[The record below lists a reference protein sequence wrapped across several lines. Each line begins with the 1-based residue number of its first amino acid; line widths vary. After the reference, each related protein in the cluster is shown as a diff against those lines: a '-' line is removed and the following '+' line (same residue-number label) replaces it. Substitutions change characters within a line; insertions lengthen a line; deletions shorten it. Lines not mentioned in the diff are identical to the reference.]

1 MSGVLDHLALGFGVA
16 FSLTN
21 LLVAALGAFFGTM
34 VGVLPGLGPINGVA
48 MLIPIAFAMNLPPE
62 TALILLAAV
71 YVGAEYGGRIT
82 SILLNVPGEASAI
95 MTTLDGY
102 PLARQGLA
110 SVALSLSAWSAFF
123 GAIVSVTGIILL
135 APLLAR
141 WALAFGP
148 AEYFVLMVL
157 AFCCLTSLLGNQP
170 VKGTLSAMLGL
181 AIATV
186 GVDANSGVYRYTFD
200 SVHLF
205 DGIDFVVV
213 VIALFAIAELLELLE
228 SAIRGESPEVPANER
243 KLFNLKE
250 LLFTKWTV
258 LRSAVLGFF
267 IGVLPGAGASVAS
280 AVAYSNE
287 KRYQEGRDPDA
298 CFGKGDLR
306 GVTAPEAASTASAV
320 GSFVPMLTLGV
331 PGSGTTAVMMGA
343 LTLYNITPGPV
354 LFDTKPELVWGL
366 VASLFIANVLLFL
379 MNIPMV
385 RVFSKVLSLPNWLL
399 VPGIL
404 CISYIGVYAINAGT
418 FDLTMAAFLGLIG
431 YLLRKAGV
439 PMAPMVLGVVLG
451 DMMEQ
456 NLRRAL
462 SITNG
467 ELHILWDSPIAL
479 GLWIVSLLIVVV
491 PPLMRWRRAQ
501 RRRKGDTVAPDL
513 IASDD

>member
-1 MSGVLDHLALGFGVA
+1 MSEILSHLQMGFGVA
-16 FSLTN
+16 FSWSN
-21 LLVAALGAFFGTM
+21 LAVSLAGAFFGTM

-82 SILLNVPGEASAI
+82 AILINVPGEASAI

-110 SVALSLSAWSAFF
+110 NVALSLSAWSAFF
-123 GAIVSVTGIILL
+123 GSLVSVIGMIIL
-135 APLLAR
+135 APLLAK

-148 AEYFVLMVL
+148 AEYFVLMIF
-157 AFCCLTSLLGNQP
+157 AFCCLTSLLGDQP
-170 VKGTLSAMLGL
+170 VKGALSALLGL

-186 GVDANSGVYRYTFD
+186 GVDSNSGVYRYTFD

-205 DGIDFVVV
+205 DGIQFVVV
-213 VIALFAIAELLELLE
+213 VIALFAVAELLEMLE
-228 SAIRGESPEVPANER
+228 KLIAGQDVEVDSSGR
-243 KLFNLKE
+243 KIFNLSE
-250 LLFTKWTV
+250 IAYTWWTV
-258 LRSAVLGFF
+258 VRSSLIGFVV
-267 IGVLPGAGASVAS
+267 GVLPGAGASVAS

-287 KRYQEGRDPDA
+287 KRICENKDPVNSK
-298 CFGKGDLR
+298 FGKGDLR
-306 GVTAPEAASTASAV
+306 GVAAPEAAATASAV

-366 VASLFIANVLLFL
+366 IASLFIANVILFL
-379 MNIPMV
+379 MNVPMV
-385 RVFSKVLSLPNWLL
+385 RIFSKVLSVPGWLM

-404 CISYIGVYAINAGT
+404 IVSYIGVYAINAGS
-418 FDLTMAAFLGLIG
+418 FDLMMAAIIGGIG
-431 YLLRKAGV
+431 YLLRKAGL
-439 PMAPMVLGVVLG
+439 PMAPLVLGVVLG

-462 SITNG
+462 SITDG
-467 ELHILWDSPIAL
+467 AIHILFDSNISK
-479 GLWIVSLLIVVV
+479 GLWLVSLFIVVV
-491 PPLMRWRRAQ
+491 PPLLRYIKKRRLNRAA
-501 RRRKGDTVAPDL
+501 R
-513 IASDD
+513 

>member
-1 MSGVLDHLALGFGVA
+1 MSGLMEHLSIGFGVA
-16 FSLTN
+16 FSGIN
-21 LLVAALGAFFGTM
+21 LLVAALGSFIGTI

-48 MLIPIAFAMNLPPE
+48 MLVPIAFAMQLPPE

-82 SILLNVPGEASAI
+82 SILINVPGEAAAV

-110 SVALSLSAWSAFF
+110 SVALSLSAWSSFIGSTIAIF
-123 GAIVSVTGIILL
+123 GILLL
-135 APLLAR
+135 APLLAK
-141 WALAFGP
+141 WAIAFGP
-148 AEYFVLMVL
+148 AEYFVLMVF
-157 AFCCLTSLLGNQP
+157 AFCALTSLLGEQP
-170 VKGTLSAMLGL
+170 VKGILAAMIGL

-200 SVHLF
+200 LPNLA

-213 VIALFAIAELLELLE
+213 VIGLFAVSEMLQMLENLL
-228 SAIRGESPEVPANER
+228 SGISIDVPKSER

-250 LLFTKWTV
+250 MAFTWWSTV
-258 LRSAVLGFF
+258 RAGFLGFF
-267 IGVLPGAGASVAS
+267 IGILPGAGASVAS
-280 AVAYSNE
+280 AVAYANE
-287 KRYQEGRDPDA
+287 KKLIESKDPDA
-298 CFGKGDLR
+298 KFGKGDMR
-306 GVTAPEAASTASAV
+306 GLAAPESANNSAAT
-320 GSFVPMLTLGV
+320 GSFIPMLALGV

-354 LFDTKPELVWGL
+354 LFDTQPQLVWGL
-366 VASLFIANVLLFL
+366 IASLFIANVMLLL

-385 RVFSKVLSLPNWLL
+385 RVFASMLSIPSWLL

-404 CISYIGVYAINAGT
+404 SISFIGVYAINATT
-418 FDLTMAAFLGLIG
+418 FDLMLVVGIGVIG
-431 YLLRKAGV
+431 YFLRKMNV
-439 PMAPMVLGVVLG
+439 PMAPLVLGVVLG

-467 ELHILWDSPIAL
+467 EISILFESPISIS
-479 GLWIVSLLIVVV
+479 LWVAAILVGVV
-491 PPLMRWRRAQ
+491 PPLL
-501 RRRKGDTVAPDL
+501 RKLSRKNEIHVPAN
-513 IASDD
+513 

>member
-1 MSGVLDHLALGFGVA
+1 MSGILDHLSIGFGVA
-16 FSLTN
+16 FSWTN
-21 LLVAALGAFFGTM
+21 ILVAAIGSFFGTM

-110 SVALSLSAWSAFF
+110 NVALSLSAWSAFF
-123 GAIVSVTGIILL
+123 GALVSVVGIILL
-135 APLLAR
+135 APMLAK

-148 AEYFVLMVL
+148 AEYFVLMIF
-157 AFCCLTSLLGNQP
+157 AFCCLTSLLGKQP
-170 VKGTLSAMLGL
+170 VKGVLAAMIGLS
-181 AIATV
+181 ISV
-186 GVDANSGVYRYTFD
+186 IGVDANSGVYRYTFE
-200 SVHLF
+200 SVHLA

-213 VIALFAIAELLELLE
+213 VIALFAVSEMLEMLE
-228 SAIRGESPEVPANER
+228 KVMAGHSVEVKSSGR

-250 LLFTKWTV
+250 LAFTWWSV
-258 LRSAVLGFF
+258 VRSAFVGFGV
-267 IGVLPGAGASVAS
+267 GVLPGAGASVAA
-280 AVAYSNE
+280 AVAYSQE
-287 KRYQEGRDPDA
+287 KRIIEAKDPDA
-298 CFGKGDLR
+298 KFGRGDMR
-306 GVTAPEAASTASAV
+306 GLVAPEAAATASAI

-354 LFDTKPELVWGL
+354 LFESKPELVWGL
-366 VASLFIANVLLFL
+366 IASLFVANVLLFI
-379 MNIPMV
+379 MNVPMV
-385 RVFSKVLSLPNWLL
+385 RVFSKVLSVPGWLM

-418 FDLTMAAFLGLIG
+418 FDLLLVVGIGALG
-431 YLLRKAGV
+431 YLLRKFGV
-439 PMAPMVLGVVLG
+439 PMAPLVLGVVLG
-451 DMMEQ
+451 NMMEQ

-462 SITNG
+462 SITDGNVSVLFG
-467 ELHILWDSPIAL
+467 SPVAIAL
-479 GLWIVSLLIVVV
+479 WTAAAAVVIVPQVLRR
-491 PPLMRWRRAQ
+491 MRRAK
-501 RRRKGDTVAPDL
+501 RVAAEPV
-513 IASDD
+513 

>member
-1 MSGVLDHLALGFGVA
+1 MSGILDHLSIGFGVA

-21 LLVAALGAFFGTM
+21 LLVAAIGSFIGTM
-34 VGVLPGLGPINGVA
+34 VGVLPGLGPVNGVA

-82 SILLNVPGEASAI
+82 AILLNVPGEASAI

-110 SVALSLSAWSAFF
+110 NVALSLSAWSAFF
-123 GAIVSVTGIILL
+123 GAIVSVVGIILL
-135 APLLAR
+135 APLLAK

-148 AEYFVLMVL
+148 AEYFVLMIF
-157 AFCCLTSLLGNQP
+157 AFCCLTSLLGKQP
-170 VKGTLSAMLGL
+170 VKGVLAAMIGLS
-181 AIATV
+181 ISVV
-186 GVDANSGVYRYTFD
+186 GVDANSGVYRYTFE
-200 SVHLF
+200 SVHLA

-213 VIALFAIAELLELLE
+213 VIALFAVSEMLEMLE
-228 SAIRGESPEVPANER
+228 KVAAGHSVEVTPSGR

-250 LLFTKWTV
+250 LALTWWSV
-258 LRSAVLGFF
+258 VRSALVGFGV
-267 IGVLPGAGASVAS
+267 GVLPGAGASVAA
-280 AVAYSNE
+280 AVAYSQE
-287 KRYQEGRDPDA
+287 KRIIEAKDPEA
-298 CFGKGDLR
+298 KFGKGDLR
-306 GVTAPEAASTASAV
+306 GLVAPEAAATSSAI

-366 VASLFIANVLLFL
+366 IASLFVANVLLFV
-379 MNIPMV
+379 MNVPLV
-385 RVFSKVLSLPNWLL
+385 RLFSKVLSVPGWLM

-418 FDLTMAAFLGLIG
+418 FDLLLVAGIGTLG
-431 YLLRKAGV
+431 YFLRKFGV
-439 PMAPMVLGVVLG
+439 PMAPLVLGVVLG
-451 DMMEQ
+451 NMMEQ

-462 SITNG
+462 SITDG
-467 ELHILWDSPIAL
+467 DVRVLFSSPVSISLWVAAL
-479 GLWIVSLLIVVV
+479 AVVIVPQALRRL
-491 PPLMRWRRAQ
+491 RKARRAATGQ
-501 RRRKGDTVAPDL
+501 V
-513 IASDD
+513 

>member
-1 MSGVLDHLALGFGVA
+1 MSAILDHLTIGFGVA
-16 FSLTN
+16 FSVTN
-21 LLVAALGAFFGTM
+21 LLVAAIGSFFGTM

-110 SVALSLSAWSAFF
+110 NVALSLSAWSAFF
-123 GAIVSVTGIILL
+123 GAIVSVVGIILL
-135 APLLAR
+135 APLLAK

-148 AEYFVLMVL
+148 AEYFVLMVF
-157 AFCCLTSLLGNQP
+157 AFCCLTSLLGKQP
-170 VKGTLSAMLGL
+170 VKGVLAAMIGLS
-181 AIATV
+181 ISVV
-186 GVDANSGVYRYTFD
+186 GVDANSGVYRYTFE
-200 SVHLF
+200 SVHLA

-213 VIALFAIAELLELLE
+213 VIALFAVSEMLEMLE
-228 SAIRGESPEVPANER
+228 KVMAGHSVEVKPSGR

-250 LLFTKWTV
+250 LAFTWWSV
-258 LRSAVLGFF
+258 VRSAFVGFGV
-267 IGVLPGAGASVAS
+267 GVLPGAGASVAA
-280 AVAYSNE
+280 AVAYSQE
-287 KRYQEGRDPDA
+287 KRIIEAKDPEA
-298 CFGKGDLR
+298 KFGKGDMR
-306 GVTAPEAASTASAV
+306 GLVAPEAAATASAI

-354 LFDTKPELVWGL
+354 LFDSKPDLVWGL
-366 VASLFIANVLLFL
+366 IASLFVANVLLFI
-379 MNIPMV
+379 MNVPLV
-385 RVFSKVLSLPNWLL
+385 RLFSKVLSVPGWLM

-418 FDLTMAAFLGLIG
+418 FDLLLVAGLGTLG
-431 YLLRKAGV
+431 YFLRKLGV
-439 PMAPMVLGVVLG
+439 PMAPLVLGVVLG

-462 SITNG
+462 SITDG
-467 ELHILWDSPIAL
+467 DVSVLFASPVAI
-479 GLWIVSLLIVVV
+479 GLWAGAAAVVIVPQI
-491 PPLMRWRRAQ
+491 MRRMRAA
-501 RRRKGDTVAPDL
+501 RKVAADP
-513 IASDD
+513 A

>member
-1 MSGVLDHLALGFGVA
+1 MNAILDHLSIGFGVA
-16 FSLTN
+16 FSWTN
-21 LLVAALGAFFGTM
+21 LLVATIGAFFGTL

-82 SILLNVPGEASAI
+82 SILINVPGEASAI

-102 PLARQGLA
+102 PLSRQGLA
-110 SVALSLSAWSAFF
+110 NVALSLSAWSAFF
-123 GAIVSVTGIILL
+123 GALVSVFGIILL
-135 APLLAR
+135 APLLAK

-148 AEYFVLMVL
+148 AEYFVLMVF
-157 AFCCLTSLLGNQP
+157 AFCCLTSLLGSQP
-170 VKGTLSAMLGL
+170 VKGVLSAMLGL

-186 GVDANSGVYRYTFD
+186 GVDANSGVYRYTFE

-205 DGIDFVVV
+205 DGIQFVVV
-213 VIALFAIAELLELLE
+213 VIALFAVAELLEMLE
-228 SAIRGESPEVPANER
+228 KVVAGHKVEVESSGR
-243 KLFNLKE
+243 KIFNLKE
-250 LLFTKWTV
+250 LAFTWWTV
-258 LRSAVLGFF
+258 VRSAFLGFGV
-267 IGVLPGAGASVAS
+267 GVLPGAGASVAA

-287 KRYQEGRDPDA
+287 KRLCEQKDPDA
-298 CFGKGDLR
+298 KFGRGDLR
-306 GVTAPEAASTASAV
+306 GVAAPEAAATASAI

-366 VASLFIANVLLFL
+366 IASLFIGNIILFIMNV
-379 MNIPMV
+379 PMV
-385 RVFSKVLSLPNWLL
+385 RVFSRVLAVPGWLM

-404 CISYIGVYAINAGT
+404 CVSYIGVYAINAGT
-418 FDLTMAAFLGLIG
+418 FDLMMVAGLGALG
-431 YLLRKAGV
+431 YVLRKAGL
-439 PMAPMVLGVVLG
+439 PMAPLVLGVVLG

-462 SITNG
+462 SMTDG
-467 ELHILWDSPIAL
+467 ALHVLFDSNIAK
-479 GLWIVSLLIVVV
+479 GLWIVSILVVV
-491 PPLMRWRRAQ
+491 LPQVMRYRRKRRAMALAEAAA
-501 RRRKGDTVAPDL
+501 R
-513 IASDD
+513 

>member
-1 MSGVLDHLALGFGVA
+1 MSGILDHLAIGFGVA

-21 LLVAALGAFFGTM
+21 VLVAAIGSFFGTM

-110 SVALSLSAWSAFF
+110 NVALSLSAWSAFF

-135 APLLAR
+135 APLLAK

-148 AEYFVLMVL
+148 AEYFVLMVF
-157 AFCCLTSLLGNQP
+157 AFCCLTSLLGKQP
-170 VKGTLSAMLGL
+170 VKGVLAAMIGLG
-181 AIATV
+181 ISVV
-186 GVDANSGVYRYTFD
+186 GVDSNSGVYRYTFD
-200 SVHLF
+200 SVHLS

-213 VIALFAIAELLELLE
+213 VIALFAVSEMLEMLE
-228 SAIRGESPEVPANER
+228 KVVAGHSIEVKPSGR

-250 LLFTKWTV
+250 LAFTWWSV
-258 LRSAVLGFF
+258 VRSSLVGFGV
-267 IGVLPGAGASVAS
+267 GVLPGAGASVAA
-280 AVAYSNE
+280 AVAYSQE
-287 KRYQEGRDPDA
+287 KRIIESKDPDA
-298 CFGKGDLR
+298 KFGKGDMR
-306 GVTAPEAASTASAV
+306 GLVAPESAATASAI

-354 LFDTKPELVWGL
+354 LFDSKPELVWGL
-366 VASLFIANVLLFL
+366 IASLFIANVLLFI
-379 MNIPMV
+379 MNVPMV
-385 RVFSKVLSLPNWLL
+385 RVFSKVLAVPAWMM

-418 FDLTMAAFLGLIG
+418 FDLLMVVGIGALG
-431 YLLRKAGV
+431 YFLRKFGV
-439 PMAPMVLGVVLG
+439 PMAPLVLGVVLG

-467 ELHILWDSPIAL
+467 DPVVLYSSPVSI
-479 GLWIVSLLIVVV
+479 GLWIAAAAVVII
-491 PPLMRWRRAQ
+491 PQLMRRLSA
-501 RRRKGDTVAPDL
+501 RRRQAL
-513 IASDD
+513 QS

>member
-1 MSGVLDHLALGFGVA
+1 MSGILDHLSIGFGVA
-16 FSLTN
+16 FSWTN
-21 LLVAALGAFFGTM
+21 ILVAAIGSFFGTM

-110 SVALSLSAWSAFF
+110 NVALSLSAWSAFF
-123 GAIVSVTGIILL
+123 GAIVSVVGIILL
-135 APLLAR
+135 APLLAK

-148 AEYFVLMVL
+148 AEYFVLMIF
-157 AFCCLTSLLGNQP
+157 AFCCLTSLLGKQP
-170 VKGTLSAMLGL
+170 IKGVLAAMIGLS
-181 AIATV
+181 ISV
-186 GVDANSGVYRYTFD
+186 IGVDANSGVYRYTFD
-200 SVHLF
+200 SVHLA

-213 VIALFAIAELLELLE
+213 VIALFAVSEMLEMLE
-228 SAIRGESPEVPANER
+228 KVMAGHSVEVKPSGR

-250 LLFTKWTV
+250 LAFTWWSV
-258 LRSAVLGFF
+258 VRSALVGFGV
-267 IGVLPGAGASVAS
+267 GVLPGAGASVAA
-280 AVAYSNE
+280 AVAYSQE
-287 KRYQEGRDPDA
+287 KRIIEAKDPDA
-298 CFGKGDLR
+298 KFGKGDMR
-306 GVTAPEAASTASAV
+306 GLVAPEAAATSSAI

-354 LFDTKPELVWGL
+354 LFDSKPELVWGL
-366 VASLFIANVLLFL
+366 IASLFVANVLLFV
-379 MNIPMV
+379 MNVPMV
-385 RVFSKVLSLPNWLL
+385 RLFSKVLSVPGWLM

-418 FDLTMAAFLGLIG
+418 FDLLLVAGIGTLG
-431 YLLRKAGV
+431 YFLRKFGV
-439 PMAPMVLGVVLG
+439 PMAPLVLGVVLG

-462 SITNG
+462 SMTDGNVSV
-467 ELHILWDSPIAL
+467 LFASPVAIAL
-479 GLWIVSLLIVVV
+479 WAAAIAVVIVPQLLRR
-491 PPLMRWRRAQ
+491 MRKA
-501 RRRKGDTVAPDL
+501 RKAVAEPV
-513 IASDD
+513 

>member
-1 MSGVLDHLALGFGVA
+1 MNDILAHLSIGFGVA
-16 FSLTN
+16 SSWSN
-21 LLVAALGAFFGTM
+21 LLVAAVGSFFGTM

-82 SILLNVPGEASAI
+82 SILINVPGEASAI

-110 SVALSLSAWSAFF
+110 NVALSLSAWSAFF
-123 GAIVSVTGIILL
+123 GSIVSVVGIVLL
-135 APLLAR
+135 APLLAK

-148 AEYFVLMVL
+148 AEYFVLMVF

-170 VKGTLSAMLGL
+170 VKGVLSAMIGL

-205 DGIDFVVV
+205 DGIQFVVV
-213 VIALFAIAELLELLE
+213 VIALFAVSELLEMLE
-228 SAIRGESPEVPANER
+228 KVMGGHKVEVQSSGR
-243 KLFNLKE
+243 KIFNLKE
-250 LLFTKWTV
+250 MAYTWWSV
-258 LRSAVLGFF
+258 VRSAFLGFGV
-267 IGVLPGAGASVAS
+267 GVLPGAGASVAA

-287 KRYQEGRDPDA
+287 KRICEGKDPNA
-298 CFGKGDLR
+298 KFGRGDMR
-306 GVTAPEAASTASAV
+306 GLVAPEAAATSSAI

-354 LFDTKPELVWGL
+354 LFESKPELVWGL
-366 VASLFIANVLLFL
+366 IASLFIANVMLFI
-379 MNIPMV
+379 MNVPMV
-385 RVFSKVLSLPNWLL
+385 RVFSKVLSVPGWLM

-404 CISYIGVYAINAGT
+404 AVSYIGVYAINAGS
-418 FDLTMAAFLGLIG
+418 FDLLMVACIGGLG
-431 YLLRKAGV
+431 YLMRKGGL
-439 PMAPMVLGVVLG
+439 PMAPLVLGVVLG

-467 ELHILWDSPIAL
+467 ELHVLYDSNIAK
-479 GLWIVSLLIVVV
+479 GLWLVSLSIVLV
-491 PPLMRWRRAQ
+491 PPLLRYMK
-501 RRRKGDTVAPDL
+501 RRKKQ
-513 IASDD
+513 ASA

>member
-1 MSGVLDHLALGFGVA
+1 MSGILDHLSIGFGVA
-16 FSLTN
+16 FSWTN
-21 LLVAALGAFFGTM
+21 ILVAAIGSFFGTM

-110 SVALSLSAWSAFF
+110 NVALSLSAWSAFF
-123 GAIVSVTGIILL
+123 GAIVSVVGIILL
-135 APLLAR
+135 APLLAK

-148 AEYFVLMVL
+148 AEYFVLMIF
-157 AFCCLTSLLGNQP
+157 AFCCLTSLLGKQP
-170 VKGTLSAMLGL
+170 IKGVLAAMIGLS
-181 AIATV
+181 ISV
-186 GVDANSGVYRYTFD
+186 IGVDANSGVYRYTFD
-200 SVHLF
+200 SVHLA

-213 VIALFAIAELLELLE
+213 VIALFAVSEMLEMLE
-228 SAIRGESPEVPANER
+228 KVMAGHSVEVKPSGR

-250 LLFTKWTV
+250 LAFTWWSV
-258 LRSAVLGFF
+258 VRSALVGFGV
-267 IGVLPGAGASVAS
+267 GVLPGAGASVAA
-280 AVAYSNE
+280 AVAYSQE
-287 KRYQEGRDPDA
+287 KRIIEAKDPDA
-298 CFGKGDLR
+298 KFGKGDMR
-306 GVTAPEAASTASAV
+306 GLVAPEAAATSSAI

-354 LFDTKPELVWGL
+354 LFDSKPELVWGL
-366 VASLFIANVLLFL
+366 IASLFVANVLLFV
-379 MNIPMV
+379 MNVPMV
-385 RVFSKVLSLPNWLL
+385 RLFSKVLSVPGWLM

-418 FDLTMAAFLGLIG
+418 FDLLLVAGIGTLG
-431 YLLRKAGV
+431 YFLRKFGV
-439 PMAPMVLGVVLG
+439 PMAPLVLGVVLG

-462 SITNG
+462 SMTDGNVSV
-467 ELHILWDSPIAL
+467 LFASPVAIAL
-479 GLWIVSLLIVVV
+479 WTAAIAVVIVPQLLRR
-491 PPLMRWRRAQ
+491 MRKA
-501 RRRKGDTVAPDL
+501 RKAAAEPV
-513 IASDD
+513 

>member
-1 MSGVLDHLALGFGVA
+1 MSGILDHLSIGFGVA
-16 FSLTN
+16 FSWTN
-21 LLVAALGAFFGTM
+21 ILVAAIGSFFGTM

-110 SVALSLSAWSAFF
+110 NVALSLSAWSAFF
-123 GAIVSVTGIILL
+123 GAIVSVVGIILL

-148 AEYFVLMVL
+148 AEYFVLMIF
-157 AFCCLTSLLGNQP
+157 AFCCLTSLLGKQP
-170 VKGTLSAMLGL
+170 IKGVLAAMIGLS
-181 AIATV
+181 ISV
-186 GVDANSGVYRYTFD
+186 IGVDANSGVYRYTFD
-200 SVHLF
+200 SVHLA

-213 VIALFAIAELLELLE
+213 VIALFAVSEMLEMLE
-228 SAIRGESPEVPANER
+228 KVMAGHSVEVKPSGR

-250 LLFTKWTV
+250 LAFTWWSV
-258 LRSAVLGFF
+258 VRSALVGFGV
-267 IGVLPGAGASVAS
+267 GVLPGAGASVAA
-280 AVAYSNE
+280 AVAYSQE
-287 KRYQEGRDPDA
+287 KRIIEAKDPNA
-298 CFGKGDLR
+298 KFGKGDMR
-306 GVTAPEAASTASAV
+306 GLVAPEAAATSSAI

-366 VASLFIANVLLFL
+366 IASLFVANVLLFV
-379 MNIPMV
+379 MNVPMV
-385 RVFSKVLSLPNWLL
+385 RLFSKVLSVPGWLM

-418 FDLTMAAFLGLIG
+418 FDLLLVTAIGALG
-431 YLLRKAGV
+431 YFLRKFGV
-439 PMAPMVLGVVLG
+439 PMAPLVLGVVLG
-451 DMMEQ
+451 NMMEQ

-462 SITNG
+462 SMTDGNVSVLFASPVAIT
-467 ELHILWDSPIAL
+467 LWTAAIA
-479 GLWIVSLLIVVV
+479 VVVV
-491 PPLMRWRRAQ
+491 PQILRRVRRA
-501 RRRKGDTVAPDL
+501 RKVAAEPV
-513 IASDD
+513 

>member
-1 MSGVLDHLALGFGVA
+1 MSAILDHLSIGFGVA
-16 FSLTN
+16 FSATN
-21 LLVAALGAFFGTM
+21 LLVATIGSFFGTM

-123 GAIVSVTGIILL
+123 GAIVSVVGIILL
-135 APLLAR
+135 APLLAK

-148 AEYFVLMVL
+148 AEYFVLMVF
-157 AFCCLTSLLGNQP
+157 AFCCLTSLLGKQP
-170 VKGTLSAMLGL
+170 VKGVLAAMIGL
-181 AIATV
+181 AISVV
-186 GVDANSGVYRYTFD
+186 GVDANSGVYRYTFE
-200 SVHLF
+200 SVHLA

-213 VIALFAIAELLELLE
+213 VIALFAVAEMLEMLE
-228 SAIRGESPEVPANER
+228 KVMAGHSVEVKPSGR
-243 KLFNLKE
+243 KIFNLKE
-250 LLFTKWTV
+250 LVFTWWSV
-258 LRSAVLGFF
+258 VRSAFVGFGV
-267 IGVLPGAGASVAS
+267 GVLPGAGASVAA
-280 AVAYSNE
+280 AVAYSQE
-287 KRYQEGRDPDA
+287 KRIIEAKDPDA
-298 CFGKGDLR
+298 KFGKGDMR
-306 GVTAPEAASTASAV
+306 GLVAPEAAATASAI

-354 LFDTKPELVWGL
+354 LFDSKPDLVWGL
-366 VASLFIANVLLFL
+366 IASLFVANVLLFI
-379 MNIPMV
+379 MNVPLV
-385 RVFSKVLSLPNWLL
+385 RLFSKVLSVPGWLM

-418 FDLTMAAFLGLIG
+418 FDLLLVAGIGTLG
-431 YLLRKAGV
+431 YFLRKFGV
-439 PMAPMVLGVVLG
+439 PMAPLVLGVVLG

-462 SITNG
+462 SITDG
-467 ELHILWDSPIAL
+467 DVGVLFASPVSI
-479 GLWIVSLLIVVV
+479 GLWAGAAAVVIVPQV
-491 PPLMRWRRAQ
+491 MRKLRAA
-501 RRRKGDTVAPDL
+501 RKVAADP
-513 IASDD
+513 A

>member
-1 MSGVLDHLALGFGVA
+1 MSGILDHLSIGFGVA
-16 FSLTN
+16 FSWTN
-21 LLVAALGAFFGTM
+21 ILVAAIGSFFGTM

-110 SVALSLSAWSAFF
+110 NVALSLSAWSAFF
-123 GAIVSVTGIILL
+123 GAIVSVVGIILL
-135 APLLAR
+135 APLLAK

-148 AEYFVLMVL
+148 AEYFVLMIF
-157 AFCCLTSLLGNQP
+157 AFCCLTSLLGKQP
-170 VKGTLSAMLGL
+170 IKGVLAAMIGLS
-181 AIATV
+181 ISV
-186 GVDANSGVYRYTFD
+186 IGVDANSGVYRYTFD
-200 SVHLF
+200 SVHLA

-213 VIALFAIAELLELLE
+213 VIALFAVSEMLEMLE
-228 SAIRGESPEVPANER
+228 KVMAGHSVEVKPSGR

-250 LLFTKWTV
+250 LAFTWWSV
-258 LRSAVLGFF
+258 VRSALVGFGV
-267 IGVLPGAGASVAS
+267 GVLPGAGASVAA
-280 AVAYSNE
+280 AVAYSQE
-287 KRYQEGRDPDA
+287 KRIIEAKDPNA
-298 CFGKGDLR
+298 KFGKGDMR
-306 GVTAPEAASTASAV
+306 GLVAPEAAATSSAI

-366 VASLFIANVLLFL
+366 IASLFVANVLLFV
-379 MNIPMV
+379 MNVPMV
-385 RVFSKVLSLPNWLL
+385 RLFSKVLSVPGWLM

-418 FDLTMAAFLGLIG
+418 FDLLLVTGIGALG
-431 YLLRKAGV
+431 YFLRKFGV
-439 PMAPMVLGVVLG
+439 PMAPLVLGVVLG
-451 DMMEQ
+451 NMMEQ

-462 SITNG
+462 SMTDGNVSVLFASPVAIT
-467 ELHILWDSPIAL
+467 LWTAAIA
-479 GLWIVSLLIVVV
+479 VVVV
-491 PPLMRWRRAQ
+491 PQILRRVRRA
-501 RRRKGDTVAPDL
+501 RKVAAEPV
-513 IASDD
+513 

>member
-1 MSGVLDHLALGFGVA
+1 MSGILDHLSIGFGVA

-21 LLVAALGAFFGTM
+21 LLVAAIGSFIGTM
-34 VGVLPGLGPINGVA
+34 VGVLPGLGPVNGVA

-82 SILLNVPGEASAI
+82 AILLNVPGEASAI

-110 SVALSLSAWSAFF
+110 NVALSLSAWSAFF
-123 GAIVSVTGIILL
+123 GAIVSVVGIILL
-135 APLLAR
+135 APLLAK

-148 AEYFVLMVL
+148 AEYFVLMIF
-157 AFCCLTSLLGNQP
+157 AFCCLTSLLGKQP
-170 VKGTLSAMLGL
+170 VKGVLAAMIGLS
-181 AIATV
+181 ISVV
-186 GVDANSGVYRYTFD
+186 GVDANSGVYRYTFE
-200 SVHLF
+200 SVHLA

-213 VIALFAIAELLELLE
+213 VIALFAVSEMLEMLE
-228 SAIRGESPEVPANER
+228 KVAAGHSVEVTPSGR

-250 LLFTKWTV
+250 LAFTWWSV
-258 LRSAVLGFF
+258 LRSALVGFGV
-267 IGVLPGAGASVAS
+267 GVLPGAGASVAA
-280 AVAYSNE
+280 AVAYSQE
-287 KRYQEGRDPDA
+287 KRIIEAKDPEA
-298 CFGKGDLR
+298 KFGKGDLR
-306 GVTAPEAASTASAV
+306 GLVAPEAAATSSAI

-366 VASLFIANVLLFL
+366 IASLFVANVLLFV
-379 MNIPMV
+379 MNVPLV
-385 RVFSKVLSLPNWLL
+385 RLFSKVLSVPGWLM

-418 FDLTMAAFLGLIG
+418 FDLLLVAGIGTLG
-431 YLLRKAGV
+431 YFLRKFGV
-439 PMAPMVLGVVLG
+439 PMAPLVLGVVLG
-451 DMMEQ
+451 NMMEQ

-462 SITNG
+462 SMTDGDVRVLFSSPVSIS
-467 ELHILWDSPIAL
+467 LWVAAL
-479 GLWIVSLLIVVV
+479 AVVIVPQALRRL
-491 PPLMRWRRAQ
+491 RKARRAATGQ
-501 RRRKGDTVAPDL
+501 V
-513 IASDD
+513 

>member
-1 MSGVLDHLALGFGVA
+1 MSGILDHLSIGFGVA

-21 LLVAALGAFFGTM
+21 LLVAAIGSFIGTM
-34 VGVLPGLGPINGVA
+34 VGVLPGLGPVNGVA

-82 SILLNVPGEASAI
+82 AILLNVPGEASAI

-110 SVALSLSAWSAFF
+110 NVALSLSAWSAFF
-123 GAIVSVTGIILL
+123 GAIVSVVGIILL
-135 APLLAR
+135 APLLAK

-148 AEYFVLMVL
+148 AEYFVLMIF
-157 AFCCLTSLLGNQP
+157 AFCCLTSLLGKQP
-170 VKGTLSAMLGL
+170 VKGVLAAMIGLS
-181 AIATV
+181 ISVV
-186 GVDANSGVYRYTFD
+186 GVDANSGVYRYTFE
-200 SVHLF
+200 SVHLA

-213 VIALFAIAELLELLE
+213 VIALFAVSEMLEMLE
-228 SAIRGESPEVPANER
+228 KVAAGHSVEVTPSGR

-250 LLFTKWTV
+250 LALTWWSV
-258 LRSAVLGFF
+258 VRSALVGFGV
-267 IGVLPGAGASVAS
+267 GVLPGAGASVAA
-280 AVAYSNE
+280 AVAYSQE
-287 KRYQEGRDPDA
+287 KRIIEAKDPEA
-298 CFGKGDLR
+298 KFGKGDLR
-306 GVTAPEAASTASAV
+306 GLVAPEAAATSSAI

-366 VASLFIANVLLFL
+366 IASLFVANVLLFV
-379 MNIPMV
+379 MNVPLV
-385 RVFSKVLSLPNWLL
+385 RLFSKVLSVPGWLM

-418 FDLTMAAFLGLIG
+418 FDLLLVAGIGTLG
-431 YLLRKAGV
+431 YFLRKFGV
-439 PMAPMVLGVVLG
+439 PMAPLVLGVVLG
-451 DMMEQ
+451 NMMEQ

-462 SITNG
+462 SMTDGDVRVLFSSPVSIS
-467 ELHILWDSPIAL
+467 LWVAAL
-479 GLWIVSLLIVVV
+479 AVVIVPQALRRL
-491 PPLMRWRRAQ
+491 RKARRAATGQ
-501 RRRKGDTVAPDL
+501 A
-513 IASDD
+513 

>member
-1 MSGVLDHLALGFGVA
+1 MSGILDHLSIGFGVA
-16 FSLTN
+16 LSWN
-21 LLVAALGAFFGTM
+21 NILVAAIGSFFGTM

-110 SVALSLSAWSAFF
+110 NVALSLSAWSAFF
-123 GAIVSVTGIILL
+123 GAIVSVVGIILL
-135 APLLAR
+135 APLLAK

-148 AEYFVLMVL
+148 AEYFVLMIF
-157 AFCCLTSLLGNQP
+157 AFCCLTSLLGKQP
-170 VKGTLSAMLGL
+170 IKGVLAAMIGLS
-181 AIATV
+181 ISV
-186 GVDANSGVYRYTFD
+186 IGVDANSGVYRYTFD
-200 SVHLF
+200 SVHLA

-213 VIALFAIAELLELLE
+213 VIALFAVSEMLEMLE
-228 SAIRGESPEVPANER
+228 KVMAGHSVEVKPSGR

-250 LLFTKWTV
+250 LAFTWWSV
-258 LRSAVLGFF
+258 VRSALVGFGV
-267 IGVLPGAGASVAS
+267 GVLPGAGASVAA
-280 AVAYSNE
+280 AVAYSQE
-287 KRYQEGRDPDA
+287 KRIIEAKDPNA
-298 CFGKGDLR
+298 KFGKGDMR
-306 GVTAPEAASTASAV
+306 GLVAPEAAATSSAI

-366 VASLFIANVLLFL
+366 IASLFVANVLLFV
-379 MNIPMV
+379 MNVPMV
-385 RVFSKVLSLPNWLL
+385 RLFSKVLSVPGWLM

-418 FDLTMAAFLGLIG
+418 FDLLLVTGIGALG
-431 YLLRKAGV
+431 YFLRKFGV
-439 PMAPMVLGVVLG
+439 PMAPLVLGVVLG
-451 DMMEQ
+451 NMMEQ

-462 SITNG
+462 SITDGN
-467 ELHILWDSPIAL
+467 LSVLFASPVAIAL
-479 GLWIVSLLIVVV
+479 WTAAIAVVVV
-491 PPLMRWRRAQ
+491 PQILRRMRRA
-501 RRRKGDTVAPDL
+501 RKVAAEPV
-513 IASDD
+513 